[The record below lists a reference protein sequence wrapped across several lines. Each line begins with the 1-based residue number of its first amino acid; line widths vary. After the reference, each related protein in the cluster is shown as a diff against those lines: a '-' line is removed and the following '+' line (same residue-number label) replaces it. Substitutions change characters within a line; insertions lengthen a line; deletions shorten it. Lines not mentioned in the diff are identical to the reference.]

1 MLINVQEGPNS
12 DEGLNGDEGPNSEE
26 GTNGDEDPNS
36 DEGTNGDEGP
46 NSDAG
51 PNSDEG
57 SNGDKGPNI
66 SIVEGNF
73 FINVQHIFPCEL
85 RIESIYV
92 FNILLLQQC
101 TNTEK

>member
-12 DEGLNGDEGPNSEE
+12 DEGLNGDEGPNS
-26 GTNGDEDPNS
+26 

-46 NSDAG
+46 NSD
-51 PNSDEG
+51 E
-57 SNGDKGPNI
+57 GPNI
-66 SIVEGNF
+66 SIVKGNF
-73 FINVQHIFPCEL
+73 IINVQQIFPCEL

>member
-12 DEGLNGDEGPNSEE
+12 DEGLNGDEGPNS
-26 GTNGDEDPNS
+26 

-46 NSDAG
+46 NSDEG
-51 PNSDEG
+51 PNGDE
-57 SNGDKGPNI
+57 GPNI
-66 SIVEGNF
+66 SIVKGNF
-73 FINVQHIFPCEL
+73 IINVQQIFPCEL